1 MIMLVTLEQASEHLR
16 RDTSDDDTDLT
27 LKIMGASQAIL
38 NYLKDPLL
46 AYEYARNQY
55 GQYILD
61 SDGNRELAMDS
72 DGRYIV
78 AQPVQIATLIMVG
91 VLYIDRDA
99 KEYVDPRSG
108 TGIER
113 LNNMSLPRVVHWL
126 LDPIR
131 KPSLA

>member
-16 RDTSDDDTDLT
+16 RDTNDDDTDLT

-46 AYEYARNQY
+46 AYEYARDEY

-61 SDGNRELAMDS
+61 SDGKRELAIDS

-108 TGIER
+108 AGIDR